1 MKKLGISDVFKRDKD
16 GGAYIN
22 PSIRVKMQLV
32 DVCEHDEVSYKAL
45 EELSNKQHEEIKK
58 LNFELD
64 KLKQGKLNEET
75 QMRHDSNS

>member
-22 PSIRVKMQLV
+22 PSMRVKMQLV

-75 QMRHDSNS
+75 KMRQFSNS

>member
-22 PSIRVKMQLV
+22 PSIRVKTQLV

-45 EELSNKQHEEIKK
+45 EEL
-58 LNFELD
+58 
-64 KLKQGKLNEET
+64 
-75 QMRHDSNS
+75 